1 MMVDVHKP
9 LSVRHAHVPSHA
21 SVWFCTMEVA
31 PFSKVGGLGDVAGS
45 LPEAL
50 YRLLSPR
57 GSDMAILTPLHGKMR
72 GLQSRVVIKEL
83 VVPHRDTCWRF
94 NVHLASLP
102 DGNVPVYL
110 FENHDGFTNFEQVYP
125 THLSI
130 EDEVLRYEMFAKA
143 VLSFA
148 CRQSAKAHL
157 FHLNDWHTT
166 PVATLLHTDPSCW
179 PATPETRPK
188 TLLTIHS
195 LGYQGILEEAGRT
208 RNLMAEGI
216 QYCDALTTVS
226 PTYAREICTPEGGAG
241 LHGLMSANQDKLH
254 GILNGIDRVAFNP
267 ATDTRLARTY
277 RVATVQAGKAANKKA
292 LAERL
297 GLGHDPDLMHRHWVG
312 MVTRLVDQK
321 GLDLVLAA
329 LDAGLVEQPVQLV
342 ILGTGQPDLEEALR
356 QAAERHPQVT
366 ACIEFDPVLAQQ
378 IYAACDSF
386 LMPSKFEPCGLGQLI
401 ALRYG
406 AVPIVRKVGGLAD
419 TVLDVTES
427 PEAGN
432 GFVFDAYEAEGLV
445 DAVRR
450 AVDMK
455 TDYPESWQALVERG
469 MRQEW
474 SWHQSAQ
481 AYCELYHHLLC
492 PQSSIASFFHTC
504 KSIVTRCL
512 KG

>member
-1 MMVDVHKP
+1 MSTNRC
-9 LSVRHAHVPSHA
+9 LSATPMSSHA

-226 PTYAREICTPEGGAG
+226 PTYAREICTPKAG
-241 LHGLMSANQDKLH
+241 PGC
-254 GILNGIDRVAFNP
+254 
-267 ATDTRLARTY
+267 
-277 RVATVQAGKAANKKA
+277 
-292 LAERL
+292 
-297 GLGHDPDLMHRHWVG
+297 
-312 MVTRLVDQK
+312 
-321 GLDLVLAA
+321 
-329 LDAGLVEQPVQLV
+329 
-342 ILGTGQPDLEEALR
+342 TG
-356 QAAERHPQVT
+356 
-366 ACIEFDPVLAQQ
+366 
-378 IYAACDSF
+378 
-386 LMPSKFEPCGLGQLI
+386 
-401 ALRYG
+401 
-406 AVPIVRKVGGLAD
+406 
-419 TVLDVTES
+419 
-427 PEAGN
+427 
-432 GFVFDAYEAEGLV
+432 
-445 DAVRR
+445 
-450 AVDMK
+450 
-455 TDYPESWQALVERG
+455 
-469 MRQEW
+469 
-474 SWHQSAQ
+474 
-481 AYCELYHHLLC
+481 
-492 PQSSIASFFHTC
+492 
-504 KSIVTRCL
+504 
-512 KG
+512 